1 MLNIDRLSRSFGGV
15 AALDDLDLAVGDG
28 EVVGLIGPN
37 GSGKT
42 TLFNVIT
49 GVHAADSG
57 RVLLRGEDVTGA
69 TPARIIRRGVA
80 RTFQNLRIF
89 RRMSVHDNVWV
100 AQHSLPEVG
109 HMGLLSTRSGAERA
123 RRAEVEHLL
132 HAVGLADRRDALA
145 GSLPLPD
152 QRRLELARALARSPA
167 LLLLD
172 EPAGGMTP
180 AETAQMAELI
190 RTFAVPG
197 RTCIVIEHKL
207 DLISAL
213 CRRLCVLN
221 FGRKIADG
229 VPGKRSCSNPT
240 CSKPIS
246 GGIRSMLEVRDLH
259 VSYGKVRAVQ
269 GVSLEVEE
277 GEIVALIGANG
288 AGKSTT
294 MHAVCGIERP
304 AAGQIR
310 FYGTRYCP
318 LAAAPDHAPRNR
330 AGAGGTS

>member
-1 MLNIDRLSRSFGGV
+1 VLRVESLSRSFGGV
-15 AALDDLDLAVGDG
+15 AALEEIDLAVADG

-49 GVHAADSG
+49 GVHPVDSG
-57 RVLLRGEDVTGA
+57 RVLLRGEDITDQA
-69 TPARIIRRGVA
+69 PARIVRRGIA

-89 RRMSVHDNVWV
+89 RRMSVHENVWV
-100 AQHSLPEVG
+100 AQHSLPGVG
-109 HMGLLSTRSGAERA
+109 PMTLLSGRSAGERA
-123 RRAEVEHLL
+123 RRAEVDGLL
-132 HAVGLADRRDALA
+132 DAVGLADRRDALA

-180 AETAQMAELI
+180 AETAEMAALI
-190 RTFAVPG
+190 RDFAVPG

-213 CRRLCVLN
+213 CQRLCVLN

-229 VPGKRSCSNPT
+229 APQEVLQQSDV
-240 CSKPIS
+240 
-246 GGIRSMLEVRDLH
+246 LEAYLGRD
-259 VSYGKVRAVQ
+259 
-269 GVSLEVEE
+269 
-277 GEIVALIGANG
+277 
-288 AGKSTT
+288 AGD
-294 MHAVCGIERP
+294 A
-304 AAGQIR
+304 
-310 FYGTRYCP
+310 
-318 LAAAPDHAPRNR
+318 
-330 AGAGGTS
+330 